1 MKRICLAGFVVLAAC
16 VQEAE
21 KVPAVPVAND
31 RVEFDHDHLG
41 LAKVLKE
48 VVYLGLVDYE
58 KLLKH
63 RGPLNDYLV
72 RAALVSRES
81 FDQWTRAERM
91 AFLLN
96 VYNATTMLLL
106 ADHHPLRSIKDISTL
121 PPVWKLKVVRLFGKK
136 LSLDDVEHRMIR
148 KQFES
153 PQIHFALVCGA
164 RSCPPLREEPYTPGR
179 LEAQFAEQTRAFLA
193 DKGKNHVDMETK
205 VIHLSPIFKWYA
217 RDFGKDDNALLK
229 FITPHLDGD
238 QRRAVEAGGFKISY
252 TKYDWG
258 LNEAFQ
264 K

>member
-1 MKRICLAGFVVLAAC
+1 VKGICLSGLIFLAAC
-16 VQEAE
+16 VQEVE
-21 KVPAVPVAND
+21 KVPAVPVVEG
-31 RVEFDHDHLG
+31 RVEFDHDHPG

-48 VVYLGLVDYE
+48 VVHLGLVDYG
-58 KLLKH
+58 KLLRH
-63 RGPLNDYLV
+63 RDPLNAYLV
-72 RAALVSRES
+72 RAALVSREN

-106 ADHHPLRSIKDISTL
+106 ADHHPVKSIKDISTL

-136 LSLDDVEHRMIR
+136 LSLDDVEHGMIR

-164 RSCPPLREEPYTPGR
+164 RSCPPLREEPYTPKR
-179 LEAQFAEQTRAFLA
+179 LEAQFADQARSFLA
-193 DKGKNHVDMETK
+193 DKGKNYVDMEAK
-205 VIHLSPIFKWYA
+205 VVHLSPIFKWYA
-217 RDFGKDDNALLK
+217 RDFGKDDDALLK
-229 FITPHLDGD
+229 FISPHLNKE
-238 QRRAVEAGGFKISY
+238 QSRAVEAGGFKVSY
-252 TKYDWG
+252 TDYDWS